1 MRKEQIVEMKQQKN
15 ILNEKKILDMM
26 DHPFILK
33 LAGHYHD
40 NAEVYMLLE
49 LALGGELFS
58 LLQKKAPLSDK
69 DAMFYVSQVVAIF
82 AFMYTHKVVYR
93 DLKPENL
100 LIDSMGYIKMIDFGF
115 AKVRERRARPPRR
128 HPLSSA

>member
-40 NAEVYMLLE
+40 NAEVY
-49 LALGGELFS
+49 GGDIGEI
-58 LLQKKAPLSDK
+58 QGR
-69 DAMFYVSQVVAIF
+69 
-82 AFMYTHKVVYR
+82 YR
-93 DLKPENL
+93 RDIGP
-100 LIDSMGYIKMIDFGF
+100 
-115 AKVRERRARPPRR
+115 ATTTTTPR
-128 HPLSSA
+128 

>member
-40 NAEVYMLLE
+40 NAEV
-49 LALGGELFS
+49 
-58 LLQKKAPLSDK
+58 
-69 DAMFYVSQVVAIF
+69 
-82 AFMYTHKVVYR
+82 TCC
-93 DLKPENL
+93 
-100 LIDSMGYIKMIDFGF
+100 
-115 AKVRERRARPPRR
+115 
-128 HPLSSA
+128 SSYPYAYAYAYPYPYPYPYP

>member
-40 NAEVYMLLE
+40 NAEVHL
-49 LALGGELFS
+49 
-58 LLQKKAPLSDK
+58 P
-69 DAMFYVSQVVAIF
+69 
-82 AFMYTHKVVYR
+82 
-93 DLKPENL
+93 
-100 LIDSMGYIKMIDFGF
+100 
-115 AKVRERRARPPRR
+115 
-128 HPLSSA
+128 